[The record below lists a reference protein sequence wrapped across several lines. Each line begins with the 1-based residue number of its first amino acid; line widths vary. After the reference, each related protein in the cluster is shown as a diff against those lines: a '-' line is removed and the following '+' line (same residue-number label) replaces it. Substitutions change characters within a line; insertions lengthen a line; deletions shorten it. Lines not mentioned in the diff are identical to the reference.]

1 MIGCCKLH
9 SLFISSHVAPTCT
22 SADDEGSVASAIA
35 HPTTAPT
42 RPPPVSTIST
52 SWSSSSLTRTDAR
65 RGGSVTSTSGS
76 TRSCPAPRPVIGFRS
91 SNQKVAPATRKR
103 KNEQDDN
110 DAIMKNMMAF
120 MLEDRKLKIENRK
133 HEIAAQMEIQRI
145 EEQARKED
153 RIAAERVRSEDMEMQ
168 RQEFRMMSMLVMQM
182 ASTNNNN
189 FNNRLVETD
198 RSSELV
204 TQHSLVSQHLHRLAI
219 TLFFCLF

>member
-1 MIGCCKLH
+1 
-9 SLFISSHVAPTCT
+9 
-22 SADDEGSVASAIA
+22 
-35 HPTTAPT
+35 
-42 RPPPVSTIST
+42 
-52 SWSSSSLTRTDAR
+52 
-65 RGGSVTSTSGS
+65 
-76 TRSCPAPRPVIGFRS
+76 VIGFRS
-91 SNQKVAPATRKR
+91 SNQKVALATRKR

-120 MLEDRKLKIENRK
+120 MLEDRKLEIENRK
-133 HEIAAQMEIQRI
+133 HEIAAQMEIRRI

-168 RQEFRMMSMLVMQM
+168 QQEFRMMSMLVMQM

-189 FNNRLVETD
+189 GNNRLFETD

>member
-1 MIGCCKLH
+1 MTGCCELH
-9 SLFISSHVAPTCT
+9 SLFIFSHVAPTCT

-52 SWSSSSLTRTDAR
+52 SRSSSSLTRTDAR
-65 RGGSVTSTSGS
+65 RGGSVTSSSGS
-76 TRSCPAPRPVIGFRS
+76 TRPVIGFRS

-103 KNEQDDN
+103 KNEQDDH
-110 DAIMKNMMAF
+110 DTLMENMMAF
-120 MLEDRKLKIENRK
+120 MLEDRKLEIENRK
-133 HEIAAQMEIQRI
+133 HEIVAAQMEIRRI

-153 RIAAERVRSEDMEMQ
+153 RIAAEQVRSEDMEMR

-182 ASTNNNN
+182 ASTSNNNG
-189 FNNRLVETD
+189 NNRLFETD

-204 TQHSLVSQHLHRLAI
+204 TQHSLVSHHLCRLAI
-219 TLFFCLF
+219 TLFFGLF

>member
-1 MIGCCKLH
+1 MTGYCELH
-9 SLFISSHVAPTCT
+9 FLFIFSHVAPTCT

-52 SWSSSSLTRTDAR
+52 SRSSSSLTRTDAR
-65 RGGSVTSTSGS
+65 RGGSVTSSLGS
-76 TRSCPAPRPVIGFRS
+76 TRPVIGFRS

-103 KNEQDDN
+103 KNEQHDN
-110 DAIMKNMMAF
+110 DTLMKNMMAF
-120 MLEDRKLKIENRK
+120 MLEDRKLEIENRK
-133 HEIAAQMEIQRI
+133 HEIAAQMEIRRI

-153 RIAAERVRSEDMEMQ
+153 RIAAEQVRSEDMEMR

-182 ASTNNNN
+182 ASSNNNN
-189 FNNRLVETD
+189 GNNRLFETD

-204 TQHSLVSQHLHRLAI
+204 TQHSLVSHHLCRLAI
-219 TLFFCLF
+219 TLFFGLF